1 MRLLNQ
7 VYSTLNKPELTKSY
21 ALPSIRIK
29 QYHFLRAEHIAILPA
44 AYNRAI
50 DMSIDK
56 FKESQH
62 WGEAPEY
69 ESYQEE
75 IMKEYLFDKIRES
88 GNE

>member
-1 MRLLNQ
+1 
-7 VYSTLNKPELTKSY
+7 
-21 ALPSIRIK
+21 
-29 QYHFLRAEHIAILPA
+29 
-44 AYNRAI
+44 
-50 DMSIDK
+50 MSIDK

-62 WGEAPEY
+62 WGEAPEH